1 MKKYIFLLISVFTLS
16 ISLSAQKEKEKH
28 KDRNHNN
35 WWHNS
40 GWGGERVYGEGPTVK
55 ETRAIKDFT
64 GFESGISADIYLKQS
79 KEHRVTLEGQKNILA
94 LVKIEK
100 KPDGTIRIGF
110 EKGYSIN
117 YKEPLKINIES
128 PIYEVMG
135 MSGSGNVV
143 ANGGISG
150 KSLDIYI
157 SGSGDFDLT
166 NLNYTEMDI
175 SVSGSGDMDLSGS
188 AENINFSVSG
198 SGDIKAQD
206 LKAKS
211 VRCRVSGSGDIN
223 CNASDSLDASISG
236 SGDIRYRGKPAS
248 LKSRVSGSGDV
259 DPLD

>member
-1 MKKYIFLLISVFTLS
+1 MKKYIFILISVFTLS
-16 ISLSAQKEKEKH
+16 ISLFAQKEKH
-28 KDRNHNN
+28 KDRDYNS
-35 WWHNS
+35 WSYNS
-40 GWGGERVYGEGPTVK
+40 GWGGERVYGEGPSVK
-55 ETRAIKDFT
+55 ETRAIKDFI

-100 KPDGTIRIGF
+100 KPNGAIKIGF
-110 EKGYSIN
+110 EKGFSIS
-117 YKEPLKINIES
+117 YKEPLKIYLES
-128 PIYEVMG
+128 PVFEVMG

-143 ANGGISG
+143 SNREISG

-157 SGSGDFDLT
+157 SGSGDFDLI
-166 NLNYTEMDI
+166 NLKYTEMDI
-175 SVSGSGDMDLSGS
+175 SISGSGDMDLGGS

-206 LKAKS
+206 LIAKS

-236 SGDIRYRGKPAS
+236 SGDIRYRGKPTS
-248 LKSRVSGSGDV
+248 LKSRVSGSGDI